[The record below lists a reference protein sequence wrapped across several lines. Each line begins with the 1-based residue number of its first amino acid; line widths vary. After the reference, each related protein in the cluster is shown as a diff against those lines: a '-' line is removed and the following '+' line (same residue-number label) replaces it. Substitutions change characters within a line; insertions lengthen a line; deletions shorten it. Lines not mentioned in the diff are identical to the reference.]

1 MATKHKGMP
10 SGSGLPE
17 VELLLDCVDSK
28 PNLTILLSCI
38 QFPHKGFLAA
48 ILPMQVGH
56 ILSFVGKIVKEWWYV
71 KFLITDL

>member
-38 QFPHKGFLAA
+38 QFPHKWFLAA
-48 ILPMQVGH
+48 ILPIQVRN
-56 ILSFVGKIVKEWWYV
+56 IPSFVGKVVKDLWDVE
-71 KFLITDL
+71 FLITDL